1 MTAEGSNITWIQS
14 LGVKTYQKHN
24 ERSKNTTQMEI
35 MRDGFS
41 YVYTFRQPYDR
52 TYYDVYYIWVY
63 YDATT
68 GESYD
73 YYFPNVNCTT
83 DHYSQDVLTRMQNY
97 DLGSGLICPDMSG
110 IDVMVKLI
118 GHKDGGSYSF
128 LQSLVSQCNFE
139 SDCQSQADR
148 DIYLYY
154 MDMRYI
160 TTNTYYDQS
169 DPSQPIK
176 TYIKVSPQM
185 YYINHFETTIDF
197 TIAPSQINFLNGS
210 ISMVYEIKEENI
222 QYLPHLGSSRMLF
235 LEHGIIDS
243 YYVIYQEYFDYQP
256 QLESGRRQLDNLR
269 NVSFKLDI
277 SII

>member
-1 MTAEGSNITWIQS
+1 MD
-14 LGVKTYQKHN
+14 
-24 ERSKNTTQMEI
+24 I
-35 MRDGFS
+35 MQDGFS

-52 TYYDVYYIWVY
+52 TYYDVHYIWNY
-63 YDATT
+63 YDANT

-73 YYFPNVNCTT
+73 HYFPAVNCTT

-97 DLGSGLICPDMSG
+97 DLGSGLICPDMSEF
-110 IDVMVKLI
+110 DVMVKLI
-118 GHKDGGSYSF
+118 GDNNGGIYSF
-128 LQSLVSQCNFE
+128 LRSIVMHCEFE
-139 SDCQSQADR
+139 NDCKSYEDR
-148 DIYLYY
+148 VDYLYY
-154 MDMRYI
+154 MEMRYI

-185 YYINHFETTIDF
+185 YYINGFETTIDF

-222 QYLPHLGSSRMLF
+222 QYLFLGGSVRMLY
-235 LEHGIIDS
+235 LTHGIIDS

-269 NVSFKLDI
+269 NVSFKFDI
-277 SII
+277 